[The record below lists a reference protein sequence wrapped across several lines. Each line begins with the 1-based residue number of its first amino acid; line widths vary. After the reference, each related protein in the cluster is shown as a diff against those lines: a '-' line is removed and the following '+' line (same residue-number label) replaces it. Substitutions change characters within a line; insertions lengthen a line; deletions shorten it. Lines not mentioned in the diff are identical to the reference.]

1 MYIDRLLDL
10 STGKP
15 GGLTTTDADPSQM
28 PVCDISHRYY
38 GDAVSCLLD
47 NPGQRIDTRRQ
58 LFALRVGCGSRSAP
72 AGARFWAHRWAAKFL
87 PPKAVESN
95 GQGLAEHR
103 THADG

>member
-1 MYIDRLLDL
+1 
-10 STGKP
+10 
-15 GGLTTTDADPSQM
+15 
-28 PVCDISHRYY
+28 
-38 GDAVSCLLD
+38 
-47 NPGQRIDTRRQ
+47 
-58 LFALRVGCGSRSAP
+58 VGCGSRSAP